1 MPPSAATLVINPAT
15 HWRARLCEPPQII
28 AAMAGDAVRLRSARG
43 YIDFAD
49 LAALGWTKDQLD
61 QYGPAAAIEAIRRA
75 AFSDDPLSS
84 LSHDDAGAATIAA
97 ALLSPDFDLDDET
110 GLFLHLHAQ
119 RMPWRDIRKLAPF
132 IVAKARE
139 QRACLNRAQANDSAR
154 DIASGV
160 SP

>member
-1 MPPSAATLVINPAT
+1 MLEPRQILVLMTA
-15 HWRARLCEPPQII
+15 
-28 AAMAGDAVRLRSARG
+28 DVVVLRSTCG
-43 YIDFAD
+43 FVDFTD

-61 QYGPAAAIEAIRRA
+61 QYGPAAAMEAIRRA

-84 LSHDDAGAATIAA
+84 LSPDDAGAATITAS
-97 ALLSPDFDLDDET
+97 LLPPDFDLDDET

-139 QRACLNRAQANDSAR
+139 QRACLNRAQAIDGAR

-160 SP
+160 SR